1 MTGRPRLVIALVV
14 ASLLAVFLVYQG
26 FVSAGT
32 LLVSVSQL
40 RSDRDGAAHKKV
52 TLTGVVVQTSG
63 TTSPMR
69 FVLKDD
75 GAPVTVPVSYHGSVP
90 DAFKATRHDHRDRAA
105 TRRRVR
111 RGAGYAAHEV
121 PQQVLLRRL
130 RHLMRRAAP

>member
-52 TLTGVVVQTSG
+52 NLTGVVLTTSG
-63 TTSPMR
+63 TSAPMR

-75 GAPVTVPVSYHGSVP
+75 ASSATVPVSYKAGSVP
-90 DAFKATRHDHRDRAA
+90 DAFKATRHIIVTGRMRGGVFVA
-105 TRRRVR
+105 T
-111 RGAGYAAHEV
+111 
-121 PQQVLLRRL
+121 PDSLLTKC
-130 RHLMRRAAP
+130 PSKYSSGGSGT

>member
-40 RSDRDGAAHKKV
+40 RSDRDGAAHKTV
-52 TLTGVVVQTSG
+52 NLTGVVLRTSG
-63 TTSPMR
+63 MSSPIR

-75 GAPVTVPVSYHGSVP
+75 GSAATVPVSYRGSIP
-90 DAFKATRHDHRDRAA
+90 DAFKATRHIIV
-105 TRRRVR
+105 TGQM
-111 RGAGYAAHEV
+111 RGGVFVAEPDSLLTKCPSKYSAGGSGT
-121 PQQVLLRRL
+121 
-130 RHLMRRAAP
+130 

>member
-52 TLTGVVVQTSG
+52 NLTGVVLTTSG
-63 TTSPMR
+63 TDSPMK

-75 GAPVTVPVSYHGSVP
+75 ASAATVAVSYTGSVP
-90 DAFKATRHDHRDRAA
+90 DAFKATRHVIVTGRM
-105 TRRRVR
+105 
-111 RGAGYAAHEV
+111 RGGVFVAE
-121 PQQVLLRRL
+121 PDSLLTKC
-130 RHLMRRAAP
+130 PSKYSSGGSGT